1 MIKSTTPNQYWKL
14 NQQEGGGALSL
25 SQMEFEE
32 LLHTCDFVADRRNGK
47 QLQGFMLG
55 ISAGKGGDNFGYQ
68 WFMARFDSFLYIDR
82 VVVEDKCKRLGLAI
96 EFYHEAV
103 HWCRARGI
111 EHIVCQIHDR
121 PPNPAAHALHDKLG
135 FTGIESVMLPSR
147 NIVTMVQRSTAI
159 DTP

>member
-1 MIKSTTPNQYWKL
+1 
-14 NQQEGGGALSL
+14 
-25 SQMEFEE
+25 
-32 LLHTCDFVADRRNGK
+32 
-47 QLQGFMLG
+47 MLG
-55 ISAGKGGDNFGYQ
+55 ISAGKGGENFGYQ

-82 VVVEDKCKRLGLAI
+82 VVVHDECRRLGLAI

-121 PPNPAAHALHDKLG
+121 PPNPVAHALHDKLG
-135 FTGIESVMLPSR
+135 FTAIESVMLPSR